1 MVTPRKFLE
10 FDSVEVQNQLATF
23 KAFCGDE
30 AGSLERGA
38 YRCGGELVS
47 QIAKRFNGNFTGD
60 LAFQIGFL
68 LLGVVS

>member
-1 MVTPRKFLE
+1 M
-10 FDSVEVQNQLATF
+10 QNQLTAF
-23 KAFCGDE
+23 KAFCGEE
-30 AGSLERGA
+30 AGGLERGT

-47 QIAKRFNGNFTGD
+47 QIAKRFDGDFTGD

>member
-10 FDSVEVQNQLATF
+10 FEGIEVQNQLTAF
-23 KAFCGDE
+23 EAFCGKK
-30 AGSLERGA
+30 AGSLDGGA

-47 QIAKRFNGNFTGD
+47 QIAKRFDGNFTVD
-60 LAFQIGFL
+60 LAFQIGFA